1 MAIEFLSAPATENIN
16 VGNAIYH
23 NGDVDTYIQ
32 FTGNRIRIAAGGTVK
47 FDSDNTYLT
56 SINNDNW
63 SGTDLSVANGG
74 TGASSA
80 SAARTNLGLGTAATS
95 ASTDF
100 VAVTGDTMTG
110 DLAVNGGKLLIGA
123 TSSFHGSA
131 DLQITGASSNY
142 ARIALKDSDG
152 TNQVGFIDSSAGALD
167 FISQNN
173 TSKGEINLRQYDG
186 TTSTTALH
194 VDSAANIGIGTTSPS
209 EKLDVSGNIQVGDG
223 GSGASIKY
231 NSTNRGTILVNGS
244 EIMRLEAAG
253 NVGIGTTSPA
263 YKLDVN
269 GTAHYTGNVSL
280 DDSVQAIFGTG
291 SDLKIY
297 HDGSN
302 SYVLDDGTGEL
313 RINSGN
319 AVRIRKHDNETM
331 ALFTA
336 NGACELYHDNSKKIE
351 TTSAGI
357 TVTGA
362 ITATGDITAFS
373 DERLK
378 EDIRP
383 LEDSLEKVQ
392 AIEGVS
398 FVKKNDEDKK
408 QKIGFIAQQLKE
420 VLPEVVHENED
431 GIHSVAYGNITALL
445 VEAVKEQQ
453 EIIGQLEKRIIKL
466 ENRL

>member
-1 MAIEFLSAPATENIN
+1 MAIQFLSSPTTENIN

-23 NGDVDTYIQ
+23 GGDTNTYVW
-32 FTGNRIRIAAGGTVK
+32 FTSDRIRLVAGGSTK
-47 FDSDNTYLT
+47 FDSNNTYLT
-56 SINNDNW
+56 SINNGNW
-63 SGTDLSVANGG
+63 SGTDLAIANGG

-100 VAVTGDTMTG
+100 VAVSGDTMTG
-110 DLAVNGGKLLIGA
+110 NLALNDSVVLQIG
-123 TSSFHGSA
+123 SSA
-131 DLQITGASSNY
+131 DLQLYHNGTDSIIDNLVGQLYIQNSSDDKDIILRSDDGSGGVTEYFRLDGSAVNVNFAATALFRDNVKAVFGASS
-142 ARIALKDSDG
+142 
-152 TNQVGFIDSSAGALD
+152 
-167 FISQNN
+167 
-173 TSKGEINLRQYDG
+173 
-186 TTSTTALH
+186 
-194 VDSAANIGIGTTSPS
+194 
-209 EKLDVSGNIQVGDG
+209 
-223 GSGASIKY
+223 
-231 NSTNRGTILVNGS
+231 
-244 EIMRLEAAG
+244 
-253 NVGIGTTSPA
+253 
-263 YKLDVN
+263 
-269 GTAHYTGNVSL
+269 
-280 DDSVQAIFGTG
+280 
-291 SDLKIY
+291 DLQIY
-297 HDGSN
+297 HDGNN
-302 SYVLDDGTGEL
+302 SYVYDGGTGEL
-313 RINSGN
+313 RVNSDN
-319 AVRIRKHDNETM
+319 AIRIRKHDNETM

-336 NGACELYHDNSKKIE
+336 NGAVELYYDNSKKFE

-362 ITATGDITAFS
+362 ITASGDITAFS

-378 EDIRP
+378 EDIKP

-408 QKIGFIAQQLKE
+408 QNIGFIAQQLKE

-453 EIIGQLEKRIIKL
+453 EIIDQLKERIIDL

>member
-32 FTGNRIRIAAGGTVK
+32 FTGNRIRIAAGGTLK
-47 FDSDNTYLT
+47 IDSDNTYLT
-56 SINNDNW
+56 SINNGNW
-63 SGTDLSVANGG
+63 SGTDLSIANGG

-100 VAVTGDTMTG
+100 VAVTGDSMTG
-110 DLAVNGGKLLIGA
+110 NL
-123 TSSFHGSA
+123 SF
-131 DLQITGASSNY
+131 N
-142 ARIALKDSDG
+142 
-152 TNQVGFIDSSAGALD
+152 DSS
-167 FISQNN
+167 
-173 TSKGEINLRQYDG
+173 EIRL
-186 TTSTTALH
+186 
-194 VDSAANIGIGTTSPS
+194 
-209 EKLDVSGNIQVGDG
+209 GDG
-223 GSGASIKY
+223 
-231 NSTNRGTILVNGS
+231 
-244 EIMRLEAAG
+244 
-253 NVGIGTTSPA
+253 
-263 YKLDVN
+263 D
-269 GTAHYTGNVSL
+269 
-280 DDSVQAIFGTG
+280 
-291 SDLKIY
+291 DLKLY

-302 SYVLDDGTGEL
+302 SYVLDNGTGEL

-336 NGACELYHDNSKKIE
+336 NGAAELYYDNSKKIE

-392 AIEGVS
+392 AIEGIS

-453 EIIGQLEKRIIKL
+453 KIIGQLEKRIIKL
-466 ENRL
+466 ENKL

>member
-23 NGDVDTYIQ
+23 NGDVDTYIE
-32 FTGNRIRIAAGGTVK
+32 FTADRIKIAAGGTTK
-47 FDSDNTYLT
+47 FDSNNTYLT
-56 SINNDNW
+56 SINDGNW
-63 SGTDLSVANGG
+63 SGTDLAIANGG

-100 VAVTGDTMTG
+100 VAVTGDSMTG
-110 DLAVNGGKLLIGA
+110 NL
-123 TSSFHGSA
+123 SF
-131 DLQITGASSNY
+131 N
-142 ARIALKDSDG
+142 
-152 TNQVGFIDSSAGALD
+152 DSS
-167 FISQNN
+167 
-173 TSKGEINLRQYDG
+173 EIRL
-186 TTSTTALH
+186 
-194 VDSAANIGIGTTSPS
+194 
-209 EKLDVSGNIQVGDG
+209 GDG
-223 GSGASIKY
+223 
-231 NSTNRGTILVNGS
+231 
-244 EIMRLEAAG
+244 
-253 NVGIGTTSPA
+253 
-263 YKLDVN
+263 D
-269 GTAHYTGNVSL
+269 
-280 DDSVQAIFGTG
+280 
-291 SDLKIY
+291 DLKLY

-302 SYVLDDGTGEL
+302 SYVLDNGTGEL

-336 NGACELYHDNSKKIE
+336 NGAAELYYDNSKKIE

-383 LEDSLEKVQ
+383 LEDSLKKVQ

-453 EIIGQLEKRIIKL
+453 EIISQLEKRIIKL

>member
-56 SINNDNW
+56 SINNGNW
-63 SGTDLSVANGG
+63 SGTDLSIANGG

-100 VAVTGDTMTG
+100 VAVTGDSMTG
-110 DLAVNGGKLLIGA
+110 NL
-123 TSSFHGSA
+123 SF
-131 DLQITGASSNY
+131 N
-142 ARIALKDSDG
+142 
-152 TNQVGFIDSSAGALD
+152 DSS
-167 FISQNN
+167 
-173 TSKGEINLRQYDG
+173 EIRL
-186 TTSTTALH
+186 
-194 VDSAANIGIGTTSPS
+194 
-209 EKLDVSGNIQVGDG
+209 GDG
-223 GSGASIKY
+223 
-231 NSTNRGTILVNGS
+231 
-244 EIMRLEAAG
+244 
-253 NVGIGTTSPA
+253 
-263 YKLDVN
+263 D
-269 GTAHYTGNVSL
+269 
-280 DDSVQAIFGTG
+280 
-291 SDLKIY
+291 DLKLY

-302 SYVLDDGTGEL
+302 SYVLDNGTGEL

-336 NGACELYHDNSKKIE
+336 NGAAELYYDNSKKIE

-392 AIEGVS
+392 AIEGIS

-453 EIIGQLEKRIIKL
+453 KIIGQLEKRIIKL
-466 ENRL
+466 ENKL